1 MPCTRRDP
9 ELMDR
14 YLLARLSQAERESF
28 ERHLFE
34 CPECAEE
41 LEALE
46 TIQATLR
53 RVSVDPDARVQ
64 WRSRWL
70 VAAIA
75 AAACVAAV
83 AFGLWLVAS
92 RPQTVARGLPPPESP
107 PLPAPAVPR
116 TAPSVSSDLLALA
129 EIRPPA
135 YDPTVLRGGADAAE
149 SDFRK
154 AMEAY
159 RRGDHAAAIPAL
171 RSAAQSA
178 PGDPR
183 PAFYLGACQLLIGDI
198 DRGVITLEGVVALGH
213 TPYLEESHVLLA
225 KAHLWRGERERARDE
240 LRSALALQGDFE
252 GEARRLLQ
260 ALDEGTSRP

>member
-1 MPCTRRDP
+1 
-9 ELMDR
+9 MDR
-14 YLLARLSQAERESF
+14 FLLARLSQAERESF

-46 TIQATLR
+46 TIQAALR
-53 RVSVDPDARVQ
+53 KVSVEPDARVP

-70 VAAIA
+70 VAAVA

-83 AFGLWLVAS
+83 AFGLWLLAP
-92 RPQTVARGLPPPESP
+92 RPQTVARGFPAPEPPPS
-107 PLPAPAVPR
+107 PAPVVPG
-116 TAPSVSSDLLALA
+116 TAPSVSPDLLALA

-135 YDPTVLRGGADAAE
+135 YDPTVLRGGADDAD

-159 RRGDHAAAIPAL
+159 RRSDYAAAIPGL
-171 RSAAQSA
+171 RSAAQRA

-183 PAFYLGACQLLIGDI
+183 PAFYLGACQLLIGDV
-198 DRGVITLEGVVALGH
+198 DRGVSTLEGVVALGD
-213 TPYLEESHVLLA
+213 TPRLEEAHLLLA
-225 KAHLWRGERERARDE
+225 KAHIGRGERERARDE
-240 LRSALALQGDFE
+240 LRSALAVQGDFE

-260 ALDEGTSRP
+260 ALDE